1 MAELKIAVRLDSING
16 VRANA
21 ASLRKALTLVASMGA
36 SSVELCGRRLVD
48 VSELSDTGVRT
59 LRKILDDLNLQIA
72 SIRFPTQHG
81 FDRIEDLDRRI
92 DATKMAM
99 RTAYRLGSPLVVNQ
113 IGPVPRP
120 PQSKSS
126 AGSLPRISA
135 SMIAGELPPPG
146 LTVEQAAA
154 WASSISSAANA
165 SSSLGENSPA
175 GSSPHCTT
183 VDPRWDT
190 MRAVLDD
197 LGRYGAK
204 IGAFF
209 AAETGTE
216 PGAHLA
222 ELIDTSAESYIAVAL
237 NPGQLIINRFSVTE
251 AVASLGDRIRIVN
264 AVDGVLD
271 LSAGRGIAVP
281 VGQGT
286 ADFPSLI
293 GQLED
298 IPYRGPFVVGRA
310 NMPEENAIQELAQSV
325 RYLRSL

>member
-1 MAELKIAVRLDSING
+1 MAELKIAVRLDSIHG

-36 SSVELCGRRLVD
+36 SGVELCGRKLID

-59 LRKILDDLNLQIA
+59 LRKILDDLNLQIV
-72 SIRFPTQHG
+72 SIRFPTRHG
-81 FDRIEDLDRRI
+81 FDRIEDLDRRV

-99 RTAYRLGSPLVVNQ
+99 RTAYRLGASLVVNQ
-113 IGPVPRP
+113 IGPVPQP
-120 PQSKSS
+120 PQRKRSA
-126 AGSLPRISA
+126 AGSSRVSS
-135 SMIAGELPPPG
+135 SMIGGQMPPEG
-146 LTVEQAAA
+146 LSVEQAAA
-154 WASSISSAANA
+154 WAASIQTGGNDSGGSTA
-165 SSSLGENSPA
+165 SVDQP
-175 GSSPHCTT
+175 
-183 VDPRWDT
+183 VDPRWNT
-190 MRAVLDD
+190 MRAVLED

-204 IGAFF
+204 VGAFF

-216 PGAHLA
+216 PGEYLA
-222 ELIDTSAESYIAVAL
+222 ELVDTSAESYVAVAL
-237 NPGQLIINRFSVTE
+237 NPGQLIINRFSVPA
-251 AVASLGDRIRIVN
+251 AVKALGDRIRIVN

-298 IPYRGPFVVGRA
+298 IPYRGAFVLGRSD
-310 NMPEENAIQELAQSV
+310 MPEDNSIGELAQSV
-325 RYLRSL
+325 QYLQSL